1 VFANLALEPGM
12 NKTLLA
18 GPVLAAVLG
27 ATSAEAQ
34 SSISCMYML
43 LRVYKAE
50 LDYCRV
56 PLPAQREARY
66 QRMKAGM
73 EAFIRK
79 HGKNDPEALI
89 KGVDNNIRRALAGL
103 KSCQSEDFRLAQ
115 QAMDQL
121 TEPENEK
128 MVADTLK
135 IPRDPQLGTCG

>member
-1 VFANLALEPGM
+1 MKKAWLAV
-12 NKTLLA
+12 
-18 GPVLAAVLG
+18 PVLAALLG
-27 ATSAEAQ
+27 TTGAEAQ

-73 EAFIRK
+73 EGFIRQ

-89 KGVDNNIRRALAGL
+89 KGIDSNIQRAIAGL
-103 KSCQSEDFRLAQ
+103 KSCRSEDFRLAQ

-121 TEPENEK
+121 TEPQNEK

>member
-1 VFANLALEPGM
+1 MKRALI
-12 NKTLLA
+12 A
-18 GPVLAAVLG
+18 GFLAALVG
-27 ATSAEAQ
+27 VTAAQAQ
-34 SSISCMYML
+34 SSVACMYML

-73 EAFIRK
+73 EQFIRANA
-79 HGKNDPEALI
+79 KNDPEAMI

-115 QAMDQL
+115 KAMDQL
-121 TEPENEK
+121 TEPENEQ
-128 MVADTLK
+128 MVQGTLK
-135 IPRDPQLGTCG
+135 IPRDPQQGTCG

>member
-1 VFANLALEPGM
+1 M
-12 NKTLLA
+12 RKTFLLA
-18 GPVLAAVLG
+18 GPVVAAVLG
-27 ATSAEAQ
+27 VTGAEAQ

-56 PLPAQREARY
+56 PLPAQRQGRY
-66 QRMKAGM
+66 ERMKAGM

-89 KGVDNNIRRALAGL
+89 KGVDNNIQRALAGL

-121 TEPENEK
+121 TEPQNEK

-135 IPRDPQLGTCG
+135 IPRDPQQGTCG

>member
-1 VFANLALEPGM
+1 MKKA
-12 NKTLLA
+12 LLA
-18 GPVLAAVLG
+18 APVLAGLLG

-73 EAFIRK
+73 EGFIRQ

-89 KGVDNNIRRALAGL
+89 KGIDSNIKRAIAGL
-103 KSCQSEDFRLAQ
+103 KSCRSEDFRLAQ

-121 TEPENEK
+121 TEPQNEK